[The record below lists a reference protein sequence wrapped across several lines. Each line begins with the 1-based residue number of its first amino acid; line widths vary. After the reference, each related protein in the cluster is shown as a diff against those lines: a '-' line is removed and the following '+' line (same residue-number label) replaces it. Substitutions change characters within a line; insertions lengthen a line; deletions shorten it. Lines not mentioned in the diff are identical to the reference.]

1 MPELPEVETV
11 MRGLMP
17 VMVGQQIVRADIRR
31 EGLRWPFPERFGA
44 RLSGARV
51 LGMQRRAKYILM
63 ALDSGESLLVHL
75 GMSGKVVI
83 DESGAVLAG
92 KHDHVVLDME
102 NGVRILFNDPR
113 RFGALDLFE
122 TDSLGRHKLLAALG
136 PEPLGNGFN
145 AAYFAARL
153 KGRKTPVKSAMLD
166 QKIVAGL
173 GNIYVCEALW
183 RAGIGPQ
190 TRSAALKPVQVTALA
205 AHIRNVLTEAISAG
219 GSSLKDYRQANGD
232 LGYFQHRFKAYGR
245 ENQPCL
251 KPACTGTITRIIQ
264 SGRSSFYCPA
274 CQPDL
279 GQPRKNALQA

>member
-17 VMVGQQIVRADIRR
+17 VMEGQRILTADVRR

-51 LGMQRRAKYILM
+51 QGMQRRAKYILM

-75 GMSGKVVI
+75 GMSGKVTI
-83 DESGAVLAG
+83 DESGAESAG
-92 KHDHVVLDME
+92 THDHVVLDME

-113 RFGALDLFE
+113 RFGALDLLE
-122 TDSLGRHKLLAALG
+122 TGCLERHKLLAALG

-145 AAYFAARL
+145 AGYFGARL
-153 KGRKTPVKSAMLD
+153 KGRKMPIKSAMLD

-183 RAGIGPQ
+183 RAGIAPQ
-190 TRSAALKPVQVTALA
+190 TRSGTLTSAQISALVG
-205 AHIRNVLTEAISAG
+205 HIRDVLTEAIAAG
-219 GSSLKDYRQANGD
+219 GSSLKDYRQANGE
-232 LGYFQHRFKAYGR
+232 LGYFQHRFKTYGR
-245 ENQPCL
+245 EGKACL
-251 KPACTGTITRIIQ
+251 KPDCRGEIVRITQ
-264 SGRSSFYCPA
+264 SGRSSFYCPE
-274 CQPDL
+274 CQ
-279 GQPRKNALQA
+279 R